1 MALLEYA
8 VLLLHSRSK
17 RENETEGKIEKQNG
31 ERLFDKRSGGEKV
44 TNKEEEEDNDC
55 FKGFVDVI
63 KSNLGYKMVDSIAL
77 VAFALAFFAF
87 NIFYWSFYL

>member
-17 RENETEGKIEKQNG
+17 RENETEGKIEKQNR
-31 ERLFDKRSGGEKV
+31 ERLFDKRSAGEKV
-44 TNKEEEEDNDC
+44 ANKEDEEDDC
-55 FKGFVDVI
+55 FKGLVDVI
-63 KSNLGYKMVDSIAL
+63 KSKLGYKMIDSIAL